1 MTEGTPFK
9 PSFVPSHLNGK
20 VDNFRRLGD
29 GSVSFEHPEVA
40 LGTFGP
46 EASRKTVDAATF
58 DKTFDPRTRSR
69 SLEAAVN
76 GQYTGRES
84 TNLSKT
90 IADWIRNA
98 VKGGWNYG
106 TSSQG
111 KAMGTMGVLGGLA
124 GAGYGAYKA
133 LGDPDASIPK
143 TGLLYGLLAGGVAA
157 GGTALGQ
164 YLHNSRESQLTKQAS
179 TANDIAMAVAADPAI
194 SYTQREAI
202 IRGLSQ
208 LGNPEL
214 TELGNLL
221 RMGIGASIG
230 SLVMRY
236 LKGKGL
242 LPTIVGGIVG
252 AIAGRATAPGP
263 IYNAMGQLSNLNLR

>member
-1 MTEGTPFK
+1 VSE
-9 PSFVPSHLNGK
+9 
-20 VDNFRRLGD
+20 FRRLGD

-46 EASRKTVDAATF
+46 SDSRRKIDATTF
-58 DKTFDPRTRSR
+58 DKTFNPRARSR
-69 SLEAAVN
+69 DLEGAVN
-76 GQYTGRES
+76 GQYTGHES
-84 TNLSKT
+84 ANLSQT
-90 IADWIRNA
+90 IADWIRKT
-98 VKGGWNYG
+98 VRSGWDYG

-111 KAMGTMGVLGGLA
+111 KALGTMGVLGGIA
-124 GAGYGAYKA
+124 GAGYGAFKA
-133 LGDPDASIPK
+133 LDDPEASIPK

-164 YLHNSRESQLTKQAS
+164 YLHNSRERQLTKQAS
-179 TANDIAMAVAADPAI
+179 VADDIAMAVSADPAI

-208 LGNPEL
+208 LGNSEL

-221 RMGIGASIG
+221 RMGIGASVG

-252 AIAGRATAPGP
+252 AIAGRATAAGP
-263 IYNAMGQLSNLNLR
+263 IYNAMGQLSTLNLR